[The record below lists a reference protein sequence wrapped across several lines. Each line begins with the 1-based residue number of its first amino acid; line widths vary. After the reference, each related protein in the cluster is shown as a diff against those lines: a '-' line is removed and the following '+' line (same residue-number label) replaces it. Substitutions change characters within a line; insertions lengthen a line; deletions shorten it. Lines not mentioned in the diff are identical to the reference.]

1 MRSPAAPVNRYQP
14 SLQNARSRA
23 EPDCTV
29 PTAGSS
35 DCKSPVTSVYLPTA
49 FVEARHDSES
59 SLTTLKLGQLAW
71 QIMFDYNCIAEPA
84 DGARAATRAHCTG
97 QAPQGTSD
105 RKKQARQ
112 ETSNAAVHW
121 WTHGT
126 RCAEESES
134 GAASVRDANASC
146 RGGCLQRARSHR
158 ERALRA

>member
-84 DGARAATRAHCTG
+84 DGARAASERTAQVRLHKVPAIARNKH
-97 QAPQGTSD
+97 A
-105 RKKQARQ
+105 KKQATLLCIGGRMARDARRRVNQ
-112 ETSNAAVHW
+112 AQRAC
-121 WTHGT
+121 GT
-126 RCAEESES
+126 RTRAAAEAAYSVH
-134 GAASVRDANASC
+134 GASTGN
-146 RGGCLQRARSHR
+146 GP
-158 ERALRA
+158 